1 MHHLIVSTCVQ
12 LFVLLFLVPTEC
24 GQTWIM
30 LLPCAVVGLVCFVV
44 AVWKAAKFGYNVR
57 KGWITVTFGV
67 HLGWVSCHTLDTC
80 TIMYIQINSQCT
92 FLVLCYIVGNLL
104 NVCAAICLAIA
115 ILLSFIVALIIV
127 GGT

>member
-12 LFVLLFLVPTEC
+12 LFALLFLIPTEC

-44 AVWKAAKFGYNVR
+44 AVWKAAKFEYNVR

-67 HLGWVSCHTLDTC
+67 HLGWVSCHTLDY
-80 TIMYIQINSQCT
+80 MYNYVHT
-92 FLVLCYIVGNLL
+92 N
-104 NVCAAICLAIA
+104 
-115 ILLSFIVALIIV
+115 
-127 GGT
+127 